1 MKQQEFVL
9 QNKGMNR
16 DLSVSKAGE
25 SAAYENRN
33 IRILATDK
41 DTMLSVTNERGNKKV
56 SDLTFEGELVG
67 YGVLNS
73 YVILFTADSKMSYIY
88 RAELLGDEFR
98 SVLIFAG
105 DLEFSTNFPIETIL
119 DYETEDIQ
127 KIYWLDG
134 VHVLRFLNFSDSYL
148 EKHLVS
154 GSLYDSPVFS
164 FADDATWFDSTRPS
178 RQLPSVTISKDNS
191 GNSRPN
197 GVAQYFL
204 TYYNK
209 NGQQT
214 GIIYSSPLVY
224 LSPTDRGGAADST
237 NSNRVTLT
245 VTDLD
250 STYDY
255 VRLYQILRTAIN
267 GQYVAYIV
275 GESSI
280 INDEALFV
288 DDGSHYTAIDAS
300 SLLYLGS
307 QNLVAGTMTQ
317 KDGTLFLGNLKS
329 IGNKSVDKLEEAIKQ
344 NAFDLLGDEFVSG
357 VDWESNLISFQRSTT
372 KDLSSQTNH
381 IPYVYA
387 EGYYPYDNQL
397 QYTNSQITTFKG
409 GEKYRFALRFIRS
422 NGTMS
427 KSFWVGDKVN
437 PYYPQ
442 MRKDNAVARV
452 IAVCTIPDAIVEAAQ
467 AADFVSVQ
475 LMVAEATYADR
486 SVQAQG
492 ILSPTVFNLYNR
504 YSGQAF
510 SQSSWVF
517 RAKNGAYPN
526 IHMSPLLNSND
537 ANAELQCSSWAEESI
552 APTPFY
558 YTDDNNDLINKP
570 DGYNYGVAISVK
582 VTVHAVKFIT
592 KYIGKIEI
600 KYFATLGDSDDK
612 AIRTYTKQIGSE
624 GAIYHNS
631 LLRILRDWLQAYEDA
646 DVPVTNRAT
655 TDTMRKVCKKALD
668 RAVYA
673 VVYAKAG
680 EAVYQLNESDE
691 NNHQVLL
698 DFRTLDYSHLY
709 SKTNRQH
716 FFIDESV
723 VTFNSP
729 EIEQQAVSLDRNT
742 GLKLRIV
749 GAAKMTGNI
758 TDYTATTEN
767 TKSPG
772 EHLIN
777 YDFSHQNISEK
788 SEGLS
793 AWPCYLE
800 YAYYSTG
807 TDTYQRLDTTYS
819 YMLYMWNRSGS
830 IPSFGDDDTLWSVLK
845 TKRFANLHF
854 SMYSVFND
862 YKTND
867 WSVTPDDLR
876 QLSDAGATIYELKR
890 GTDTDLYV
898 GNVND
903 LIVMPA
909 TDVKYPIYAS
919 MYEALPDSTLS
930 LTTMKTV
937 NDPISITYNSKA
949 HIALSLPVSNG
960 VETILPYLYNSDAFN
975 LGELELK
982 TEDGEAVNVNG
993 PFAPWMKASYSN
1005 KKLLYR
1011 TVDSSSSTELNDL
1024 TVGAYSK
1031 FTVLEKSTDSS
1042 IVTMVSSLSD
1052 KTLTEDSLGMLDSLQ
1067 SSIADYPGK
1076 TVYAHLIASD
1086 NSVLMVD
1093 VSDLSIVTTNVE
1105 MQYVP
1110 YSSQKSYI
1118 KFSSNVS
1125 MSDIYAELYIVSSD
1139 GTKGL
1144 AASYHWDSETTEK
1157 EFDLADTIYAKS
1169 GKLLLKFKIQYV
1181 PSYIGADSTAMSIVP
1196 VLNSDDF
1203 DEVSIDI
1210 VALFGQ
1216 RTSEEYRHAAY
1227 VEKASFIDPTA
1238 TRTESVEF
1246 INVAVAPNEYIVLG
1260 TDNQFTYNG
1269 QYSSL
1274 FRAPL
1279 QEKYKL
1285 NDTLSLISEGD
1296 KYLFI
1301 GELYKDYDTEAEEN
1315 PMLDTRYGGITESS
1329 IESNTFIEAGP
1340 RTDLTE
1346 RSTVAGYAQA
1356 TLDCDSLF
1364 DYLCNVTDFSNVY
1377 LSLNVNSTVK
1387 TEKIILSSV
1396 NQLTV
1401 NDFIPT
1407 STSKVSTLGFT
1418 QDADGNY
1425 VSTITE
1431 LSAGQTTLVANS
1443 SDYKIVILR
1452 YGYARRGK
1460 WRTFK
1465 NRYGDTQTSHTTRTP
1480 EYKTKRVGYNKSL
1493 EPKRYR
1499 IIGNDLLIS
1508 SKSMAQQSASSTW
1521 KTSGGRN
1528 VDYTKATLVSSLGSA
1543 LVLPELPTG
1552 YSATTNGHYAD
1563 LSRNGITDLYI
1574 GLYHK
1579 ENGTWKLASNV
1590 AQVRGRNADCTQIWE
1605 FDKIIRDIKKEP
1617 TETADSV

>member
-16 DLSVSKAGE
+16 DLSISKAGE

-56 SDLTFEGELVG
+56 EDITFEGELLG

-73 YVILFTADSKMSYIY
+73 YVILFTADSSKSYIY
-88 RAELLGDEFR
+88 RVELLSDTFR
-98 SVLIFAG
+98 SILIFSG
-105 DLEFSTNFPIETIL
+105 DLGFNTNSPIETIL

-134 VHVLRFLNFSDSYL
+134 VHVLRFLNFSDTYL
-148 EKHLVS
+148 EQHLVS

-164 FADDATWFDSTRPS
+164 FAEDNTWFDSTRPS
-178 RQLPSVTISKDNS
+178 RQLPTVTIEKDNS
-191 GNSRPN
+191 GSSRPN

-224 LSPTDRGGAADST
+224 LSPTDRGGAADGT
-237 NSNRVTLT
+237 NNNRVTLT
-245 VTDLD
+245 VTNLD

-267 GQYVAYIV
+267 GQYVAYII

-288 DDGSHYTAIDAS
+288 DDGAHYTAIDAS

-329 IGNKSVDKLEEAIKQ
+329 VGNKSVDQLEEAIKQ
-344 NAFDLLGDEFVSG
+344 NAFDLLGEEFVSG

-372 KDLSSQTNH
+372 KDLSSQKNH

-397 QYTNSQITTFKG
+397 QYTNAQITTFKG
-409 GEKYRFALRFIRS
+409 GEKYRFALRFVRS

-427 KSFWVGDKVN
+427 KSFWIGDKVN

-442 MRKDNAVARV
+442 MRKDNAIARV
-452 IAVCTIPDAIVEAAQ
+452 IAVCTIPDEIVEAAQ
-467 AADFVSVQ
+467 EADFVSVQ

-504 YSGQAF
+504 YSRQAF

-526 IHMSPLLNSND
+526 MHMSPLLNSND
-537 ANAELQCSSWAEESI
+537 ANAELQCSNWSEESV

-558 YTDDNNDLINKP
+558 YTDDNNELINKP

-582 VTVHAVKFIT
+582 VTIHAVKFIT

-673 VVYAKAG
+673 LVYAKAG
-680 EAVYQLNESDE
+680 EAVYQLNESEED
-691 NNHQVLL
+691 NHQVLL
-698 DFRTLDYSHLY
+698 DFRTLDYAHLY
-709 SKTNRQH
+709 SKTNRQY

-723 VTFNSP
+723 LTFNSP

-749 GAAKMTGNI
+749 GAAKMTGNL
-758 TDYTATTEN
+758 TDYTVTTEN

-800 YAYYSTG
+800 YAYHSSG

-830 IPSFGDDDTLWSVLK
+830 IPSFGDDDTLWSILK

-862 YKTND
+862 YQTNG
-867 WSVTPDDLR
+867 WSVTPDDIR
-876 QLSDAGATIYELKR
+876 QLSDVGATIYELKR

-919 MYEALPDSTLS
+919 KHESLPDSTLS
-930 LTTMKTV
+930 LTEMKTV

-949 HIALSLPVSNG
+949 HIAISLPVSNG
-960 VETILPYLYNSDAFN
+960 VETILPYLYNSDAFK
-975 LGELELK
+975 LDELELK
-982 TEDGEAVNVNG
+982 TEEGTAVNVNG

-1011 TVDSSSSTELNDL
+1011 TVDSSSSTDLNDL
-1024 TVGAYSK
+1024 TVGAFSQ
-1031 FTVLEKSTDSS
+1031 FTVLEKSTDSAMITMLSS
-1042 IVTMVSSLSD
+1042 ISD
-1052 KTLTEDSLGMLDSLQ
+1052 KTLTDDSLGLLDSLQ
-1067 SSIADYPGK
+1067 SAVTENFSGK
-1076 TVYAHLIASD
+1076 TVYAHLITSD
-1086 NSVLMVD
+1086 NTVLMAD

-1105 MQYVP
+1105 MLFFPNYAGN
-1110 YSSQKSYI
+1110 YI
-1118 KFSSNVS
+1118 KFSSNVT

-1144 AASYHWDSETTEK
+1144 AASYHYDVETTEK
-1157 EFDLADTIYAKS
+1157 QFDLSKTIYATS
-1169 GKLLLKFKIQYV
+1169 GKLLLKFKIQYT
-1181 PSYIGADSTAMSIVP
+1181 PSYTGSDSTVKSIVP

-1203 DEVSIDI
+1203 DAFSVII
-1210 VALFGQ
+1210 AIFGA
-1216 RTSEEYRHAAY
+1216 RKSEEYRHAAY
-1227 VEKASFIDPTA
+1227 IEKAAYIDPTA

-1246 INVAVAPNEYIVLG
+1246 INVATTPNEYIVLG
-1260 TDNQFTYNG
+1260 TDNKFTYNG

-1274 FRAPL
+1274 FRTPL
-1279 QEKYKL
+1279 QQKYKL
-1285 NDTLSLISEGD
+1285 TDTSALLSEGD

-1301 GELYKDYDTEAEEN
+1301 GELYKDYDAEAEEN
-1315 PMLDTRYGGITESS
+1315 PMLDIRYGGITESA

-1346 RSTVAGYAQA
+1346 RSTVDGYAKA
-1356 TLDCDSLF
+1356 TIDCDYLF

-1377 LSLNVNSTVK
+1377 FNIGITSSKPENIVLSSLNQ
-1387 TEKIILSSV
+1387 LS
-1396 NQLTV
+1396 V

-1418 QDADGNY
+1418 KDSAGNY
-1425 VSTITE
+1425 ISTISE
-1431 LSAGQTTLVANS
+1431 LTDAQTTLVANS
-1443 SDYKIVILR
+1443 SDYKVVILR

-1465 NRYGDTQTSHTTRTP
+1465 NKYGDTQTSHTTRTP

-1508 SKSMAQQSASSTW
+1508 SKSISAQSASSTW
-1521 KTSGGRN
+1521 KTGGGRN
-1528 VDYTKATLVSSLGSA
+1528 VDYTKATLVSALGTA
-1543 LVLPELPTG
+1543 LVLPELPSNYT
-1552 YSATTNGHYAD
+1552 ATLGGHYAD
-1563 LSRNGITDLYI
+1563 LSRNGITDLYL

-1579 ENGTWKLASNV
+1579 ESGTWKLASNIV
-1590 AQVRGRNADCTQIWE
+1590 QVRGRNADRTQIWE
-1605 FDKIIRDIKKEP
+1605 FDKTIRDAKKESA
-1617 TETADSV
+1617 ETTDSTI